1 MIKTRLVA
9 TCALALLCAACATA
23 PPPKPMVAAASTLD
37 AADFHKALDESYA
50 AMIARDSK
58 PAIAAAPIADVEAAV
73 SMPIPDEH
81 AVRSAVTLFTTD
93 LRNDIQTY
101 FARST
106 KYKRMIDKVLAE
118 AGLPK
123 ALAYLPV
130 IESGYSTTMTS
141 SAGARGMWQFMSE
154 TAREYGLR
162 VDWWVD
168 ERCDPERST
177 RAAAQYLQDLYRQ
190 FNDWPLALASYNGGP
205 GRIRRAL
212 ENEGVSSFWELSA
225 IPKETRGYV
234 PTFYATLV
242 IASDPAS
249 YGFRLDDVSSR
260 TTLSETK
267 ANRGTPSENDE
278 LPDFKRVELEGPL
291 SLKYLAS
298 VANVNEDVLRDLNP
312 AYRRGVLPPGRSTVR
327 MPSKVADTVV
337 ARATM
342 LKNED
347 SDIAVCSFTLRDGD
361 SVKKIARA
369 LGTTPDTIAAMNDLR
384 GTNGTGEGHTLYL
397 PVRARDLGTLLNAEA
412 VYYAVRKGDTLY
424 SIARRHNLTVEELRD
439 LNDLSAHVK
448 LHSGQKLRVNT
459 PRTLTAS
466 Q

>member
-9 TCALALLCAACATA
+9 TCASALLCAACATA
-23 PPPKPMVAAASTLD
+23 PPPIDDSRPRLSGQAGRLSSND
-37 AADFHKALDESYA
+37 YPDFHKALDDSYA
-50 AMIARDSK
+50 AIVARDSK

-93 LRNDIQTY
+93 LRSDIQTY
-101 FARST
+101 LARST
-106 KYKRMIDKVLAE
+106 KYKKMIDKVLAD

-141 SAGARGMWQFMSE
+141 RAGARGMWQFMSE

-212 ENEGVSSFWELSA
+212 DNEGVSSFWELSA

-249 YGFRLDDVSSR
+249 YGFRL
-260 TTLSETK
+260 
-267 ANRGTPSENDE
+267 GNDE
-278 LPDFKRVELEGPL
+278 SFDFKRVELEGPL

-298 VANVNEDVLRDLNP
+298 VANMNEDVLHDLNP

-327 MPSKVADTVV
+327 LPSRVADTVV
-337 ARATM
+337 ARATT

-347 SDIAVCSFTLRDGD
+347 ADIAVCSFTLRDGD
-361 SVKKIARA
+361 SVKRIARA
-369 LGTTPDTIAAMNDLR
+369 LGTTPDTIVAMNDLR
-384 GTNGTGEGHTLYL
+384 GTNAAGEGDTLYL

-424 SIARRHNLTVEELRD
+424 SIAKRHNLTVEELRD

-448 LHSGQKLRVNT
+448 LHSGQKLRVNA

>member
-1 MIKTRLVA
+1 MFRPRLIVTIA
-9 TCALALLCAACATA
+9 AALVCAACATA
-23 PPPKPMVAAASTLD
+23 PLPRVAPIASTPD
-37 AADFHKALDESYA
+37 AAEFHTALDESYA
-50 AMIARDSK
+50 AILARETK
-58 PAIAAAPIADVEAAV
+58 PLAAVPAVDIEAAV

-81 AVRSAVTLFTTD
+81 AVHSAVTLFTTD
-93 LRNDIQTY
+93 LRGDIQTY
-101 FARST
+101 LIRSA
-106 KYKRMIDKVLAE
+106 KYKKMIDKVLAD

-123 ALAYLPV
+123 GLAYLPV

-141 SAGARGMWQFMSE
+141 RAGARGMWQFMGE

-190 FNDWPLALASYNGGP
+190 FNDWPLVLAAYNGGP

-212 ENEGVSSFWELSA
+212 EQSGATSFWSLSA
-225 IPKETRGYV
+225 LPKETRGYV
-234 PTFYATLV
+234 PTFYATLA

-249 YGFRLDDVSSR
+249 YGFRLGCTDNNACAPFDD
-260 TTLSETK
+260 
-267 ANRGTPSENDE
+267 A
-278 LPDFKRVELEGPL
+278 KRIELEGPL
-291 SLKYLAS
+291 SLKYLAA
-298 VANVNEDVLRDLNP
+298 VANANEDVIRDLNP

-327 MPSKVADTVV
+327 LPAKAADAVV
-337 ARATM
+337 ARAAS

-347 SDIAVCSFTLRDGD
+347 PEIAVTAFTLRGGD
-361 SVKKIARA
+361 SIKKLARA
-369 LGTTPDTIAAMNDLR
+369 LGTTPDTIIAMNDLR
-384 GTNGTGEGHTLYL
+384 GPNAAGEGDTLYL
-397 PVRARDLGTLLNAEA
+397 PVRARDLGTLLNAEG

-424 SIARRHNLTVEELRD
+424 SIARTHNLTVEELRD
-439 LNDLSAHVK
+439 LNDLAAHAS
-448 LHSGQKLRVNT
+448 LRTGQTLRVNA

>member
-9 TCALALLCAACATA
+9 TCASALLCAACATA
-23 PPPKPMVAAASTLD
+23 PPPKPIVAALSTLD
-37 AADFHKALDESYA
+37 AADFHTALDESYA
-50 AMIARDSK
+50 AIVARDSK

-81 AVRSAVTLFTTD
+81 AVRSAVTLFSTD

-101 FARST
+101 LSHST
-106 KYKRMIDKVLAE
+106 KYKKMIDKVFAD

-141 SAGARGMWQFMSE
+141 RAGARGMWQFMSE

-212 ENEGVSSFWELSA
+212 ANEGASSFWELSE

-242 IASDPAS
+242 IASDPAP
-249 YGFRLDDVSSR
+249 YGFRL
-260 TTLSETK
+260 
-267 ANRGTPSENDE
+267 GNDE
-278 LPDFKRVELEGPL
+278 NPDFKHVELEGPL

-298 VANVNEDVLRDLNP
+298 IANVNEDVLRDLNP

-327 MPSKVADTVV
+327 VPSKVADTVV

-347 SDIAVCSFTLRDGD
+347 ADIAVCLFTLRDGD
-361 SVKKIARA
+361 SIRKLAR
-369 LGTTPDTIAAMNDLR
+369 
-384 GTNGTGEGHTLYL
+384 
-397 PVRARDLGTLLNAEA
+397 
-412 VYYAVRKGDTLY
+412 
-424 SIARRHNLTVEELRD
+424 
-439 LNDLSAHVK
+439 
-448 LHSGQKLRVNT
+448 
-459 PRTLTAS
+459 
-466 Q
+466 